1 MCKRSDLSVSFA
13 WNTAA
18 PLFKEGDRVEVLR
31 SKAEQYGSWFPAKIT
46 SLNGYSFTV
55 RYELFHTSDGKPV
68 VETVHEGDVRPSP
81 PPQDR
86 RELRW
91 VVGGIAEVLDLCAW
105 RVGKVMKVIKEDR
118 IVIKLFGS
126 IQLQEHGVSDL
137 RVPQAW
143 QNNQWLMIDMG
154 IKGKQFGY
162 DYIPSSSNSAR
173 KLDCGTSQ
181 GIDKQASP
189 GQRSKQKRA
198 SCNSPVK
205 AGKRNLNSHCGFS
218 PVNLVGRTKRKRK
231 SSTDKSNKLSR
242 RSLPKKVDCVSFSKD
257 IVAEHFLHKSN
268 KDRTTTFPQMNADKG
283 FTNNRI
289 VNSSSIPLAV
299 TEENIECSVASCSGN
314 EYPGYSYQNLREH
327 RKDTASDSFDDAISS
342 CPIEGKEYQSK
353 SGDELAA
360 SVHELELKAYQY
372 TMQALHAS
380 GPLSWEQE
388 SLLTNLRLSLN
399 ISNEEHLLHLR
410 HLAVE
415 YVSSG
420 MVLGLGTGSTA
431 AFVVAEIG
439 ALLSSGKLSDIVGV
453 PTSKR
458 TYEQA
463 LSLGIPLSTLDA
475 HPRIDLAID
484 GADEV
489 DPDLNL
495 VKGRGGALLREK
507 MVEAAS
513 DKFVVVADET
523 KLVTGLGGS
532 GLAMP
537 VEVVQFC
544 WKYNQIRL
552 QELFEEEGCE
562 AKLRL
567 DGNGKPYVTDNS
579 NYIVDLYFKTP
590 IKDATAAGKEISSLE
605 GVVEHGLFLDMATA
619 VIIAGKDGVT
629 VTAK

>member
-1 MCKRSDLSVSFA
+1 MAKLYY
-13 WNTAA
+13 TGIMK
-18 PLFKEGDRVEVLR
+18 FKEGDRVEVLR
-31 SKAEQYGSWFPAKIT
+31 SKEEQYGSWFPAKIT
-46 SLNGYSFTV
+46 WLNGYTYTV

-68 VETVHEGDVRPSP
+68 VETVHEGDLRPSP

-126 IQLQEHGVSDL
+126 IQLQEHIRPADL
-137 RVPQAW
+137 LLPFFKFFLLTSNEWFCLVQ
-143 QNNQWLMIDMG
+143 G
-154 IKGKQFGY
+154 IKGKRFGS

-198 SCNSPVK
+198 SCNSPIEAVK
-205 AGKRNLNSHCGFS
+205 RTLNSHSVFS
-218 PVNLVGRTKRKRK
+218 PVNLVGGTKRKRK
-231 SSTDKSNKLSR
+231 SITDTSNKLSG

-268 KDRTTTFPQMNADKG
+268 KDGITTFPQMNADKG
-283 FTNNRI
+283 STNNH
-289 VNSSSIPLAV
+289 VVDSSSMPLAV

-327 RKDTASDSFDDAISS
+327 HKDIALDSFDDAISS

-360 SVHELELKAYQY
+360 NVHELELQAYQY

-410 HLAVE
+410 HL
-415 YVSSG
+415 
-420 MVLGLGTGSTA
+420 
-431 AFVVAEIG
+431 
-439 ALLSSGKLSDIVGV
+439 LS
-453 PTSKR
+453 
-458 TYEQA
+458 A
-463 LSLGIPLSTLDA
+463 
-475 HPRIDLAID
+475 
-484 GADEV
+484 
-489 DPDLNL
+489 
-495 VKGRGGALLREK
+495 
-507 MVEAAS
+507 
-513 DKFVVVADET
+513 
-523 KLVTGLGGS
+523 
-532 GLAMP
+532 
-537 VEVVQFC
+537 
-544 WKYNQIRL
+544 
-552 QELFEEEGCE
+552 
-562 AKLRL
+562 
-567 DGNGKPYVTDNS
+567 
-579 NYIVDLYFKTP
+579 
-590 IKDATAAGKEISSLE
+590 
-605 GVVEHGLFLDMATA
+605 
-619 VIIAGKDGVT
+619 
-629 VTAK
+629 